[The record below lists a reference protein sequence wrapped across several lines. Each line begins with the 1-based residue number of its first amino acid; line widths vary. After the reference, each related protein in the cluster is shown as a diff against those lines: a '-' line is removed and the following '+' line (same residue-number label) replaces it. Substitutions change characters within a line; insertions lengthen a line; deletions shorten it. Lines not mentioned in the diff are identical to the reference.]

1 MKKLFSILLVLLM
14 LCSVVIMSAC
24 SDPDDNDDN
33 TDDPSNSQS
42 QNAQKLIED
51 SIKKINDLDSYYAI
65 MTQDIHLSMQGVSM
79 DMPVTVSIKVQD
91 ATTANPKMYAIQDMQ
106 MLGQNITTELY
117 IDGDYIYLDSNGY
130 QAKISKNEIGDTD
143 QLSYDKTLEEL
154 LLVLPDDVMNDI
166 IVKINESG
174 NRYVEVDFDSAKF
187 LEFYESN
194 IEDISSSI
202 NASIDDLQISD
213 SKVKI
218 VLDKSGYVKEYVLT
232 YKMSISTQG
241 QTANA
246 DVNLKIEF
254 IDPGKSVT
262 VTPMEGYQNFPLID
276 Y

>member
-1 MKKLFSILLVLLM
+1 MKKFISVLLIILM
-14 LCSVVIMSAC
+14 LCSILFVSAC
-24 SDPDDNDDN
+24 SDRDDDDDNDN
-33 TDDPSNSQS
+33 NNPSTL
-42 QNAQKLIED
+42 NAQKLVED
-51 SIKKINDLDSYYAI
+51 AITKINNLDSYYAI
-65 MTQDIHLSMQGVSM
+65 MTQDVHLSMQGVSM
-79 DMPVTVSIKVQD
+79 DMPVNVSIKVQD
-91 ATTANPKMYAIQDMQ
+91 AKTSNPKMYAIQDMK
-106 MLGQNITTELY
+106 MLGQSILTELY
-117 IDGDYIYLDSNGY
+117 IEGDYIYLDSEGM
-130 QAKISKNEIGDTD
+130 QAKISKDEIGDTD
-143 QLSYDKTLEEL
+143 QLSYDKTVKEL
-154 LLVLPDDVMNDI
+154 LWVLPDDVMNDV

>member
-1 MKKLFSILLVLLM
+1 MKKFISVLLIILM
-14 LCSVVIMSAC
+14 LCSILFVSAC
-24 SDPDDNDDN
+24 SDRDDDDDDNN
-33 TDDPSNSQS
+33 NNNPSTL
-42 QNAQKLIED
+42 NAQKLVED
-51 SIKKINDLDSYYAI
+51 AITKINNLDSYYAI

-130 QAKISKNEIGDTD
+130 QAKISKDEIGDTD

>member
-1 MKKLFSILLVLLM
+1 MKKFISVLLIILM
-14 LCSVVIMSAC
+14 LCSILFVSAC
-24 SDPDDNDDN
+24 SDRDDDDDNDN
-33 TDDPSNSQS
+33 NNPSTL
-42 QNAQKLIED
+42 NAQKLVED
-51 SIKKINDLDSYYAI
+51 AITKINNLDSYYAI
-65 MTQDIHLSMQGVSM
+65 MTQDVHLSMQGISM
-79 DMPVTVSIKVQD
+79 DMPVNVSIKVQD
-91 ATTANPKMYAIQDMQ
+91 AKTSNPKMYAIQDMK
-106 MLGQNITTELY
+106 MLGQSILTELY
-117 IDGDYIYLDSNGY
+117 IEGDYIYLDSEGM
-130 QAKISKNEIGDTD
+130 QAKISKDEIGDTD
-143 QLSYDKTLEEL
+143 QLSYDKTVKEL
-154 LLVLPDDVMNDI
+154 LWVLPDDVMNDV

-254 IDPGKSVT
+254 IDPGKAVT